1 MKPIRKYDNGG
12 DIPLNKKHLEFIRK
26 RAKKA
31 FDEGDTEKGNKLTRR
46 ADKKE
51 ARQKRMHDRVER
63 FIANQQAAEAKHAAM
78 EARRGGFRSMDAAMD
93 EMERKLDAQR
103 RDQLSN
109 INTPN
114 PFSKKSSIN
123 SRPSTTRKY
132 TSK

>member
-1 MKPIRKYDNGG
+1 MKPMKKYDNGG
-12 DIPLNKKHLEFIRK
+12 DIPLNKKHLKLIRK

-31 FDEGDTEKGNKLTRR
+31 YMLGDKEKGDKLTAR

-51 ARQKRMHDRVER
+51 ARQKKWHDRVER

-78 EARRGGFRSMDAAMD
+78 KARNPFGSMDAAMD

-103 RDQLSN
+103 REQISN
-109 INTPN
+109 INTPR
-114 PFSKKSSIN
+114 PSSKKSAIN

>member
-1 MKPIRKYDNGG
+1 MKPMKKYDNGG

-63 FIANQQAAEAKHAAM
+63 FIAKQQAADAKHAAM
-78 EARRGGFRSMDAAMD
+78 KARNPFGSMDAAMD
-93 EMERKLDAQR
+93 EIERKLDAQR
-103 RDQLSN
+103 REQISK
-109 INTPN
+109 INTPR
-114 PFSKKSSIN
+114 PSSKKSAIN